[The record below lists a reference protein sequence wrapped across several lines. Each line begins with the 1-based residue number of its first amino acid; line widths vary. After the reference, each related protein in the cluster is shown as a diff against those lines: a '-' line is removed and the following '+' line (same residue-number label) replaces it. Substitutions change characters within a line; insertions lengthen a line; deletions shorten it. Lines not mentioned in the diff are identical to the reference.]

1 MAPLTICRK
10 SILSNVRTTFEFD
23 EIISSESKLLVVV
36 WERKFDAINSW
47 SKFSNKPDIDSAN
60 VLGGE
65 EEFCCKIVSLW
76 DWTRVLKFRLV
87 GFLFVVKRFVRDV
100 TGRGMFDG
108 AGANGRP
115 WFGTIET
122 RVGLFEDDADGF
134 LRLRTR
140 FLVDFLF
147 VVDGIDKS
155 KDFEWINCGEISI
168 WFSID
173 EDWDR
178 KFVVDGEDEYVG
190 EENNEIVG
198 ELLLTKGDDGL
209 RTFDVVDDFGSLTT
223 TGVQT

>member
-1 MAPLTICRK
+1 M
-10 SILSNVRTTFEFD
+10 
-23 EIISSESKLLVVV
+23 
-36 WERKFDAINSW
+36 
-47 SKFSNKPDIDSAN
+47 
-60 VLGGE
+60 
-65 EEFCCKIVSLW
+65 
-76 DWTRVLKFRLV
+76 
-87 GFLFVVKRFVRDV
+87 LF
-100 TGRGMFDG
+100 
-108 AGANGRP
+108 
-115 WFGTIET
+115 
-122 RVGLFEDDADGF
+122 
-134 LRLRTR
+134 
-140 FLVDFLF
+140 
-147 VVDGIDKS
+147 GIDKS